1 MDGAYEPQRAVPR
14 TSHRPSSRPGG
25 GMPVCPR
32 TMSLPDATESID
44 THSGAAF
51 SCNAWEESQS
61 DESSQEVSTVI
72 SGLNY

>member
-1 MDGAYEPQRAVPR
+1 MGPIELYPERCTVLPVARAAA
-14 TSHRPSSRPGG
+14 
-25 GMPVCPR
+25 CQCAPR
-32 TMSLPDATESID
+32 TMSLADATESID

-51 SCNAWEESQS
+51 SCDAWEESQS